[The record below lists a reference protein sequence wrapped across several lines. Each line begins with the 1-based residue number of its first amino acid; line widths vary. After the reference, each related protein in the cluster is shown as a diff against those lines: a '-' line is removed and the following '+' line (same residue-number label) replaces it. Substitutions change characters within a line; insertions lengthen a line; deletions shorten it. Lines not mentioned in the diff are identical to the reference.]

1 MSLHVVPI
9 RHVVVE
15 TLDHRGD
22 VVDSINGVDTSYEQE
37 VALAKDKFKQL
48 IGDANARTSV
58 SVSSKMGGPY
68 GFSSVSVS
76 CSVTLTCNQDDKT
89 IQEAKMAAFQ
99 EAVGFIDVTM
109 PHCMALLN
117 AQLEEHYR
125 TED

>member
-1 MSLHVVPI
+1 MSLHAAPV

-15 TLDHRGD
+15 TRDHQGD

-58 SVSSKMGGPY
+58 SVSARMGGPY
-68 GFSSVSVS
+68 GYSSVSVN
-76 CSVTLTCNQDDKT
+76 CSVTLTCNQDDDT

-99 EAVGFIDVTM
+99 EAFGFIDVAM
-109 PHCMALLN
+109 PQCMALLN